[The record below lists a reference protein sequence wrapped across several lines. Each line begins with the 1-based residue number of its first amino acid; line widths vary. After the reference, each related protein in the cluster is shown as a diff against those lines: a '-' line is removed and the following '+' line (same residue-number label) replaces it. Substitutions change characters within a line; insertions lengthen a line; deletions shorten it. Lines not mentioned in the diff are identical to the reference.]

1 MEHQHLHSRA
11 TISFAGRWLVVG
23 GCLFGASCVGHLSG
37 PEGEEV
43 VSGNPGG
50 MPVHHLTSAEYNN
63 TVAHLL
69 GTSLRPADFFP
80 SAAATGFDANVGV
93 LSGVSQVLLQGYYDA
108 AKELSAEA
116 FASDAQ
122 RARIL
127 VCEPAS
133 ATDTACPRLIIESF
147 GLRAFR
153 RPLEAAESERYLK
166 KYTEART
173 ALGMTH
179 VQAAQHIVRIL
190 LTSPSFLLRIELDEN
205 PLAMTPRALNSYE
218 LATRLSYL
226 LWSSLPDEA
235 LMKLA
240 KEGGLT
246 TKEALEAQVD
256 RMLADPKSSGFFANF
271 FGQWLGI
278 RQLDSHHAD
287 TALFPEWSD
296 ATKQAMVDQANE
308 YLTEFTLGGRP
319 WSEFLSA
326 PHPAS
331 AALDP
336 IYAKDPAA
344 GRSGFLT
351 LPAFLTLSSLPERT
365 SPTARAKTIV
375 VGIFCTNIS
384 PPPNLNIPDLG
395 AAGGEGVDIQNVR
408 KKLEKHREDPGCASC
423 HNTLDP
429 IGLSMENFDAV
440 GGFRTKYTNGDLI
453 DATGTYEGTSFQDVS
468 GLVPALVKND
478 RFVSCPPSK
487 LFSYALRRSPTAED
501 RKYID
506 EILEGWK
513 GGTIGDLAK
522 HVVMSDAFRFRVP
535 NVETR

>member
-1 MEHQHLHSRA
+1 MESQHLHKKA
-11 TISFAGRWLVVG
+11 TISLAGRWLVVG
-23 GCLFGASCVGHLSG
+23 GCLFGASCVGHLNG
-37 PEGEEV
+37 DDGNGVPV
-43 VSGNPGG
+43 GNPGG

-108 AKELSAEA
+108 AKELSADA

-133 ATDTACPRLIIESF
+133 PTDTACPRLIIETF

-153 RPLEAAESERYLK
+153 RPLEAAESDRYLK

-173 ALGMTH
+173 TLGMTH
-179 VQAAQHIVRIL
+179 VQAAQHLVRIL
-190 LTSPSFLLRIELDEN
+190 LTSPNFLLRVELDAN
-205 PLAMTPRALNSYE
+205 PAATTPRALNSYE
-218 LATRLSYL
+218 LASRLSYL
-226 LWSSLPDEA
+226 LWSSLPDEP
-235 LMKLA
+235 LMTLA
-240 KEGGLT
+240 KGEGLAS
-246 TKEALEAQVD
+246 KEALEAQVD

-287 TALFPEWSD
+287 PTLFPEWSD
-296 ATKQAMVDQANE
+296 ATQQAMVDQANE
-308 YLTEFTLGGRP
+308 YLAEFTLGNRP

-336 IYAKDPAA
+336 IYAKDPKA
-344 GRSGFLT
+344 GRTGFLT

-365 SPTARAKTIV
+365 SPTSRAKTII

-395 AAGGEGVDIQNVR
+395 AAGGTNVDIQNVR
-408 KKLEKHREDPGCASC
+408 KKLEEHRKDPGCASC

-429 IGLSMENFDAV
+429 IGLSLENFDAV
-440 GGFRTKYTNGDLI
+440 GRFRTKYTNGDAI
-453 DATGTYEGTSFQDVS
+453 DATGTYEGTSFQEVS
-468 GLVPALVKND
+468 GLIPALVKDD

-487 LFSYALRRSPTAED
+487 LFSYALRRTPTAED
-501 RKYID
+501 QKYID
-506 EILEGWK
+506 EILASWK

-522 HVVMSDAFRFRVP
+522 HVVTSDAFRFRVP
-535 NVETR
+535 STKAE

>member
-1 MEHQHLHSRA
+1 MEHHHLHKRA
-11 TISFAGRWLVVG
+11 KISLAGRWLVGV
-23 GCLFGASCVGHLSG
+23 GCLFGASCVGHLTG
-37 PEGEEV
+37 PEEGELA
-43 VSGNPGG
+43 SGNPGG

-69 GTSLRPADFFP
+69 GTKLRPADFFP

-93 LSGVSQVLLQGYYDA
+93 LSGVSQVLLQGYYGA

-122 RARIL
+122 RAKIL
-127 VCEPAS
+127 ICEPAS
-133 ATDTACPRLIIESF
+133 ATDTACPRQIIEQF

-166 KYTEART
+166 KYTDART
-173 ALGMTH
+173 TLGMTH
-179 VQAAQHIVRIL
+179 VQAAQHLVRIL
-190 LTSPSFLLRIELDEN
+190 LTSPSFLLRIELDAN
-205 PLAMTPRALNSYE
+205 PTSTAPRPLDSFE
-218 LATRLSYL
+218 LASRLSYL
-226 LWSSLPDEA
+226 LWSSLPDDE
-235 LMKLA
+235 LMSLA
-240 KEGGLT
+240 KAGSLV

-256 RMLADPKSSGFFANF
+256 RMLADPKSQGFFANF

-278 RQLDSHHAD
+278 RQLESHHAD
-287 TALFPEWSD
+287 TALFPQWSD
-296 ATKQAMVDQANE
+296 TSQKAMVDQANE
-308 YLTEFTLGGRP
+308 YLAEFTLGGRP
-319 WSEFLSA
+319 WTEFLSA
-326 PHPAS
+326 PHPES

-336 IYAKDPAA
+336 IYAKDPEA

-365 SPTARAKTIV
+365 SPTSRAKTII

-384 PPPNLNIPDLG
+384 PPANVNIPDLG
-395 AAGGEGVDIQNVR
+395 AAGGMDVDIQNVR

-423 HNTLDP
+423 HNVLDP

-440 GGFRTKYTNGDLI
+440 GSFRSKYLNGDAI
-453 DATGTYEGTSFQDVS
+453 DATGTYAGVSFQEIS
-468 GLVPALVKND
+468 GLLPALAKDD
-478 RFVSCPPSK
+478 RLLSCPPSK
-487 LFSYALRRSPTAED
+487 LFSYALRRTPTKED

-513 GGTIGDLAK
+513 GGSIADLAK
-522 HVVMSDAFRFRVP
+522 HVVTSDAFRYRVP
-535 NVETR
+535 TAQAE

>member
-1 MEHQHLHSRA
+1 
-11 TISFAGRWLVVG
+11 
-23 GCLFGASCVGHLSG
+23 
-37 PEGEEV
+37 
-43 VSGNPGG
+43 
-50 MPVHHLTSAEYNN
+50 
-63 TVAHLL
+63 
-69 GTSLRPADFFP
+69 
-80 SAAATGFDANVGV
+80 V

-108 AKELSAEA
+108 AKELAADA
-116 FASDAQ
+116 FAHDAQ

-133 ATDTACPRLIIESF
+133 PTDTACPRLIIDSF

-153 RPLEAAESERYLK
+153 RPLEPAESDRYLK
-166 KYTEART
+166 KYSEART

-179 VQAAQHIVRIL
+179 VQAAQHLVRIL
-190 LTSPSFLLRIELDEN
+190 LTSPNFLLRVELDAN
-205 PLAMTPRALNSYE
+205 PLASTPRALNSYE

-240 KEGGLT
+240 REGGLT

-271 FGQWLGI
+271 YGQWLGI
-278 RQLDSHHAD
+278 RLLDSHKAD
-287 TALFPEWSD
+287 ATLFPGWND
-296 ATKQAMVDQANE
+296 KTRQAMVDQANE
-308 YLTEFTLGGRP
+308 YLTEFTLGDRP

-336 IYAKDPAA
+336 IYEKDPAA

-365 SPTARAKTIV
+365 SPTARAKTVV

-384 PPPNLNIPDLG
+384 PPANLNIPDLG
-395 AAGGEGVDIQNVR
+395 AAGGAGVPIENVR

-440 GGFRTKYTNGDLI
+440 GGFRTKYTNGDVI
-453 DATGTYEGTSFQDVS
+453 DATGTFAGTSFQEIS
-468 GLVPALVKND
+468 GLAPALAKDN
-478 RFVSCPPSK
+478 RFISCPPSK
-487 LFSYALRRSPTAED
+487 LFSYALRRSPTSDD
-501 RKYID
+501 RKYIN
-506 EILEGWK
+506 EILASWK

-522 HVVMSDAFRFRVP
+522 HVVTSDAFRFRVP
-535 NVETR
+535 GAEAK

>member
-1 MEHQHLHSRA
+1 MEHQHLHNKA
-11 TISFAGRWLVVG
+11 TISLAGRWLVVG

-37 PEGEEV
+37 SEDDELP
-43 VSGNPGG
+43 SGNPGG

-108 AKELSAEA
+108 AKELSADA
-116 FASDAQ
+116 FANDAQ
-122 RARIL
+122 RAQIL

-133 ATDTACPRLIIESF
+133 PMDTACPRLIIESF

-153 RPLEAAESERYLK
+153 RPLEAAESARYVK

-173 ALGMTH
+173 TLGMTH
-179 VQAAQHIVRIL
+179 VQAAQHLVRIL
-190 LTSPSFLLRIELDEN
+190 LTSPNFLLRVELDAN
-205 PLAMTPRALNSYE
+205 PTATTPRALNSYE
-218 LATRLSYL
+218 LASRLSYL

-235 LMKLA
+235 LMSLA
-240 KEGGLT
+240 KEGGLS

-256 RMLADPKSSGFFANF
+256 RMLADPKSSGFFENF

-278 RQLDSHHAD
+278 RLLDSHKAD
-287 TALFPEWSD
+287 TTLFPEWSD
-296 ATKQAMVDQANE
+296 TTRQAMVDQANE
-308 YLTEFTLGGRP
+308 YLTEFTIGSRP

-336 IYAKDPAA
+336 IYAKDPSA

-365 SPTARAKTIV
+365 SPTARAKTVV
-375 VGIFCTNIS
+375 VGIFCTDIS
-384 PPPNLNIPDLG
+384 PPANLNIPDLG
-395 AAGGEGVDIQNVR
+395 AAGGAGVDIQNVR

-429 IGLSMENFDAV
+429 IGLSLENFDAV
-440 GGFRTKYTNGDLI
+440 GGFRTKYANGDDI
-453 DATGTYEGTSFQDVS
+453 DATGTFAGTPFQEIS
-468 GLVPALVKND
+468 GLVPTLAKEA
-478 RFVSCPPSK
+478 RFKSCPPSK
-487 LFSYALRRSPTAED
+487 LFSYALRRSPTTED
-501 RKYID
+501 SKYID
-506 EILEGWK
+506 EILADWK

-522 HVVMSDAFRFRVP
+522 HVVTSDAFRYRVP
-535 NVETR
+535 GAEAK